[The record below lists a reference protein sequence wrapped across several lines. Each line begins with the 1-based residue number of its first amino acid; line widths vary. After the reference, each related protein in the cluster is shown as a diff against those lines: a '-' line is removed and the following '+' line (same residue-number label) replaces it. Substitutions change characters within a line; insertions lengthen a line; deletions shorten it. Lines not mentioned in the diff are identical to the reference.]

1 MEFVFILVVR
11 LVDLFRLQEVEV
23 LEDDD
28 DDDRILIRIIF
39 ERLFIEIIS

>member
-1 MEFVFILVVR
+1 MEFVFILAVR
-11 LVDLFRLQEVEV
+11 LVDLFRLREVGV
-23 LEDDD
+23 LEDD